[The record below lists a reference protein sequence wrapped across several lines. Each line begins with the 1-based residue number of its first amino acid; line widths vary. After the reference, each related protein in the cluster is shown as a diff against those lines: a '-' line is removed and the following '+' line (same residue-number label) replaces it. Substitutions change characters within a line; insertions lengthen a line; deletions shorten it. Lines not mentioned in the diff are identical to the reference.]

1 MYHMKSATVRDLRYN
16 FPRVERL
23 LAEGQS
29 IQITKRKKVVGKLVP
44 PDTPDQPVKIPD
56 FLGRMKKIS
65 GDKILKVTG
74 AELIRWD
81 RDRGN
86 S

>member
-1 MYHMKSATVRDLRYN
+1 MKTATVRDLRYN

-23 LAEGQS
+23 LAEGEP
-29 IQITKRKKVVGKLVP
+29 IQITKHKRVVAKLVP
-44 PDTPDQPVKIPD
+44 PDPPKAPPKIPD

-65 GDKILKVTG
+65 GNKILKVSG

-81 RDRGN
+81 RDR
-86 S
+86 

>member
-1 MYHMKSATVRDLRYN
+1 MKQASVRDLRYN

-23 LAEGQS
+23 LAEGEPVE
-29 IQITKRKKVVGKLVP
+29 ITKHRKVIGRLVP
-44 PDTPDQPVKIPD
+44 PDAPEKPVPVPD

-65 GDKILKVTG
+65 GNKVLKVTG

-81 RDRGN
+81 RDR
-86 S
+86 

>member
-1 MYHMKSATVRDLRYN
+1 MYHMKRATVRDLRYD

-23 LAEGQS
+23 LAEGEPVE
-29 IQITKRKKVVGKLVP
+29 ITKRNKVIGKLVP
-44 PDTPDQPVKIPD
+44 PEKTKPVEIPD
-56 FLGRMKKIS
+56 FMGRMKKIY
-65 GDKILKVTG
+65 GNKMLKVTG

-86 S
+86 